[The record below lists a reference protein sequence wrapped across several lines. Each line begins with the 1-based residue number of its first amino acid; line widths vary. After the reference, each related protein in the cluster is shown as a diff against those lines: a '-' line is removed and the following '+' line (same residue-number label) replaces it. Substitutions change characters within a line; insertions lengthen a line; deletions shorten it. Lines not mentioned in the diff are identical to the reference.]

1 MSLSKSVRRTLR
13 SLGAM
18 PQHMYNSPSKFGRSN
33 NNILHIK
40 PRDINCSKIT
50 DASLRRTNM
59 TQKQKMYIKH
69 LCSHKRVANRD
80 SRHRSARNRS
90 HSRSL
95 LEKGKKMN
103 NNNRAIQQILENTE
117 FKMLNNEIVRAQQSQ
132 RVKSLQKRVNKL

>member
-33 NNILHIK
+33 NNILHVK

-50 DASLRRTNM
+50 DASLRRTNL
-59 TQKQKMYIKH
+59 TKKQKMFVKH
-69 LCSHKRVANRD
+69 LCSHKRAANRN

-103 NNNRAIQQILENTE
+103 NNNRVVQQILENTQYNV
-117 FKMLNNEIVRAQQSQ
+117 LNNEIVRAQESQ
-132 RVKSLQKRVNKL
+132 RVKTLKNRVNTL